1 MFTQTWNKYLPV
13 IRILL
18 KRSLHADQTLDMNES
33 DFQRA
38 AGWKKVK
45 FTFSAVLINARL
57 TGPGVSPLASDFA
70 TVLLQDD
77 AVHEF
82 LRKKTVMFTMN
93 SSFQLQIK
101 NITPPAEEV
110 KTGETTVASKEENP
124 E

>member
-1 MFTQTWNKYLPV
+1 
-13 IRILL
+13 
-18 KRSLHADQTLDMNES
+18 MNES

-45 FTFSAVLINARL
+45 FTFSAVLTNARL
-57 TGPGVSPLASDFA
+57 NGPGVSPLATDFA

-77 AVHEF
+77 TVNEF

-93 SSFQLQIK
+93 SNFQLQIK
-101 NITPPAEEV
+101 NITPPPVEELNA
-110 KTGETTVASKEENP
+110 GETTVASKEENP